1 MNIAGIEID
10 DENVNSVT
18 FNGVAPDQIKNTSL
32 NGEGRSCVTLKTVY
46 SYTIELISIDKK
58 KYAELFKALLEKS
71 ITNELISIDMH
82 SLLRAEIPEDNLLD
96 GNISIDFEFD
106 ISQMK
111 PINRGGYFD
120 ITMPVRYVQY

>member
-1 MNIAGIEID
+1 MKIAGIEIE

-18 FNGVAPDQIKNTSL
+18 FNGVAPDQIKNVSL
-32 NGEGRSCVTLKTVY
+32 NGKGRSCVTLKTVY
-46 SYTIELISIDKK
+46 SYTIDIVSLDKK
-58 KYAELFKALLEKS
+58 KYAELFSALLQKS
-71 ITNELISIDMH
+71 IMNELISIDMH
-82 SLLRAEIPEDNLLD
+82 SLLRAEIPGIEILEPNSSL
-96 GNISIDFEFD
+96 DFEFD

>member
-1 MNIAGIEID
+1 MKIAGIEID

-18 FNGVAPDQIKNTSL
+18 FNGVAPDQIKNISL
-32 NGEGRSCVTLKTVY
+32 NGKGRSCVTLKTVY
-46 SYTIELISIDKK
+46 NYTIELVNIDKK

-71 ITNELISIDMH
+71 ITNELISIDMY
-82 SLLRAEIPEDNLLD
+82 SLLRAEMPNDNLL
-96 GNISIDFEFD
+96 GNDTAINFEFD

-120 ITMPVRYVQY
+120 ITMPVRHVIY